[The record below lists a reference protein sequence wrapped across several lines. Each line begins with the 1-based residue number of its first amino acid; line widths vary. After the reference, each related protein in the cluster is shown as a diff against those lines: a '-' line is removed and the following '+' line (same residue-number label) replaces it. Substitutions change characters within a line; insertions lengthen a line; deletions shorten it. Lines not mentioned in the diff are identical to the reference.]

1 MSDISILGLGSMGS
15 ALARAI
21 QRAGHTLTV
30 WNRSPD
36 KMRPFVDGGAGGA
49 GSVAAAIG
57 ASPATLICVDGY
69 AVTRAMLD
77 TEEATPLL
85 AGRTF
90 IQLSTGTPLEA
101 HEDAEWFGEFGAAY
115 IDGAILGGPRNI
127 GTESGQILFSGPEP
141 AWREVE
147 GLLDCLGG
155 LVRYLGENIRAASA
169 LDLGWL
175 CQRYGL
181 FLGVVHGAYLCES
194 EDVSVELY
202 ATMFPEGDRA
212 RSLAEIIGSGDFTET
227 GATLAV
233 WEGALRRIQQQA
245 ADAGLNAEIPDFAA
259 SFFQRAIAAS
269 HGEEDVAAL
278 IKVLRGNS

>member
-15 ALARAI
+15 ALARVI

-30 WNRSPD
+30 WNRSPE
-36 KMRPFVDGGAGGA
+36 KMQPFVDGGAGGA
-49 GSVAAAIG
+49 GSIAAAIG
-57 ASPATLICVDGY
+57 ASPSTLICVDGY
-69 AVTRAMLD
+69 DVTRAMLD
-77 TEEATPLL
+77 TTDVTPLL
-85 AGRTF
+85 AGRTV

-101 HEDAEWFGEFGAAY
+101 REDAEWFGERGAAY

-127 GTESGQILFSGPEP
+127 GTESGQILFAGPEP

-194 EDVSVELY
+194 EDVNVGLY

-212 RSLAEIIGSGDFTET
+212 RMLAEIIGSGDFTDT
-227 GATLAV
+227 GATLTV

-245 ADAGLNAEIPDFAA
+245 ADAGLNGEIPDFTS
-259 SFFQRAIAAS
+259 SFFQRAIAAG
-269 HGEEDVAAL
+269 HGDEDVAAL
-278 IKVLRGNS
+278 IKVLRGT